1 MISELISYLRS
12 KTTAFSTAGIVALV
26 VAGLVFLIAPQAAL
40 SLICRLLGLPFWCME
55 IILLLRYLRQ
65 EKRTIGIRLLILSII
80 LLILGIAITST
91 RFSGSD
97 LRNTSRIF
105 FSVYGL
111 FSLVRQIRM
120 DGPRNGR
127 WIFCM
132 AGAVFELI
140 LEFCC
145 LTAPVRLPALV
156 LRIVGVVFLYAA
168 VSALSYRTRP
178 GADDGSFEQEKQD
191 LFERF
196 RNTGRTYTE
205 RDMNGKEIIE
215 GTARDVTDDNN
226 QQAGKKLER
235 RNACCNYRIC
245 DISCRRLILRW
256 MNWIS

>member
-40 SLICRLLGLPFWCME
+40 SLICRLLGVALLVYG
-55 IILLLRYLRQ
+55 IILTMRYFRQ
-65 EKRTIGIRLLILSII
+65 KSGPLGSGSLILSII
-80 LLILGIAITST
+80 LLILGIAITANPFFLV
-91 RFSGSD
+91 RISGT
-97 LRNTSRIF
+97 LLALF
-105 FSVYGL
+105 FLVYGL
-111 FSLVRQIRM
+111 FSFVRQIRTE
-120 DGPRNGR
+120 GPRNGR

-140 LEFCC
+140 LGILLF
-145 LTAPVRLPALV
+145 TAPVTASALV

-178 GADDGSFEQEKQD
+178 GADDGSYEQEKQD

-226 QQAGKKLER
+226 STSR
-235 RNACCNYRIC
+235 
-245 DISCRRLILRW
+245 
-256 MNWIS
+256 